1 MGTAQSAAN
10 FPGCQGFCA
19 NLTNEELRVRGCC
32 TMQSL
37 RVQSCVNQE
46 VFCGADIDAMNLPF
60 ASLNPASLGLE
71 MINPNYRSPQCGSVS
86 LDTMVC
92 SESLVKLKSR
102 LSNIAEANLDDSP
115 PHLARAHADVLC
127 RVLDVL
133 VSATSPAAPQ
143 GFDLSDPSALM
154 VVVAAEEQ
162 LEEIVCMQEV
172 LVLTKEPAA
181 TSVHDDRFEK
191 MIRKLCRG
199 RQSAT
204 ARRESLARHI
214 AVSHTSGEII
224 ATSAL
229 FVDRKKQD
237 FGLGLI
243 DMRALDSVKDRELDS
258 PMGPAEVAVALT
270 NGVVF
275 SVGESGGVA
284 VLPSVDVMRGRAFK
298 VASKSG

>member
-1 MGTAQSAAN
+1 MGDAQSAAN
-10 FPGCQGFCA
+10 LPGCQGCCA
-19 NLTNEELRVRGCC
+19 NLTDDELRVQACC
-32 TMQSL
+32 TLQPP

-46 VFCGADIDAMNLPF
+46 VFCGADFDAMNMPF
-60 ASLNPASLGLE
+60 STLGLREITDSASLNTE
-71 MINPNYRSPQCGSVS
+71 
-86 LDTMVC
+86 VC
-92 SESLVKLKSR
+92 EESLEKLRRR
-102 LSNIAEANLDDSP
+102 LSNIAEAHMDDSP
-115 PHLARAHADVLC
+115 HRARAHADVLC

-133 VSATSPAAPQ
+133 VSATSPAAHQ

-154 VVVAAEEQ
+154 VVVAADEQ
-162 LEEIVCMQEV
+162 LEELIYTQDV

-214 AVSHTSGEII
+214 AVSYTSGEII

-229 FVDRKKQD
+229 FVNRKNDD
-237 FGLGLI
+237 FGLSLI
-243 DMRALDSVKDRELDS
+243 GRREPASVKELDS
-258 PMGPAEVAVALT
+258 PMRPVEVAVALT

-275 SVGESGGVA
+275 SVFEPGGVV

-298 VASKSG
+298 VASKS

>member
-1 MGTAQSAAN
+1 MGDAQSAAN
-10 FPGCQGFCA
+10 LPGCQGCCG
-19 NLTNEELRVRGCC
+19 NLADDELRVQGCC
-32 TMQSL
+32 TLQPP

-46 VFCGADIDAMNLPF
+46 VFCGADFDAMNMPF
-60 ASLNPASLGLE
+60 STLGLRE
-71 MINPNYRSPQCGSVS
+71 ITDSAS
-86 LDTMVC
+86 LDTEVC
-92 SESLVKLKSR
+92 EESLEKLRRR
-102 LSNIAEANLDDSP
+102 LSNIAEAHMDDSP
-115 PHLARAHADVLC
+115 HRARAHADVLC

-133 VSATSPAAPQ
+133 VSATSPAAHQ

-154 VVVAAEEQ
+154 VVVAADEQ
-162 LEEIVCMQEV
+162 LEELIYTQDV

-214 AVSHTSGEII
+214 AVSYTSGEII

-229 FVDRKKQD
+229 FVNRKNDD
-237 FGLGLI
+237 FGLSLI
-243 DMRALDSVKDRELDS
+243 GRREPASVKELDS
-258 PMGPAEVAVALT
+258 PMRPVEVAVALT

-275 SVGESGGVA
+275 SVFEPGGVV

-298 VASKSG
+298 VASKS

>member
-10 FPGCQGFCA
+10 FPGCQGCCA
-19 NLTNEELRVRGCC
+19 NLADEELRVQGCC
-32 TMQSL
+32 TIQSP
-37 RVQSCVNQE
+37 RMPSCVNQQ
-46 VFCGADIDAMNLPF
+46 VFCGADFDAMNLPF
-60 ASLNPASLGLE
+60 SSLGLE
-71 MINPNYRSPQCGSVS
+71 MGDPTYMSPRCASVS

-92 SESLVKLKSR
+92 SESLEKLKNR
-102 LSNIAEANLDDSP
+102 LSNIAEAHMENSP
-115 PHLARAHADVLC
+115 PHVARAYADVLC

-133 VSATSPAAPQ
+133 VSATSPSAPR
-143 GFDLSDPSALM
+143 GFDLSDPSAIM

-162 LEEIVCMQEV
+162 LQEIVCVQEV

-181 TSVHDDRFEK
+181 TTVHDDRFEK
-191 MIRKLCRG
+191 MMRKLCRG

-204 ARRESLARHI
+204 ARRESLGRHI

-229 FVDRKKQD
+229 FVDRKNKD

-243 DMRALDSVKDRELDS
+243 GMRAPDSVKDKGFAS
-258 PMGPAEVAVALT
+258 PMGPTEVAVALR

-275 SVGESGGVA
+275 SVVEPGGVA

-298 VASKSG
+298 VSPKSGFH